1 MGAPER
7 APPFLGGGEL
17 RTFILRRLA
26 YSIPTLLGIS
36 IITFVIVHLAPGDP
50 IRLVTFGSRATNEDI
65 EALRHVYG
73 LDQPLPVQYLNWM
86 WKILHLDFGQSFIYH
101 VDAAQLFVQYIPNTL
116 QLALVALILQ
126 LSIGVPLGVM
136 AALKRGTWVDGAIR
150 VFGVV
155 GHAVPAFWLGLVL
168 ILFFAVQLRWLPSQG
183 LLTVGKDVWD
193 IPDRVRHMLLPAF
206 VLSLTGIANYSR
218 LLRTETLEVLGQDFV
233 RTAHAKGLRERTV
246 MFVHALRNA
255 LIPVVT
261 ALGGILA
268 GLIGGALV
276 IETVFSWP
284 GIGRFTFQE
293 AIAKDYPVIQAAVII
308 ASLLLVISYIIR
320 DIAYAVVDPRIAVK

>member
-1 MGAPER
+1 M
-7 APPFLGGGEL
+7 
-17 RTFILRRLA
+17 RTFILKRLLYA
-26 YSIPTLLGIS
+26 IPTLLGIT
-36 IITFVIVHLAPGDP
+36 IITFVIVRLAPGDP
-50 IRLVTFGSRATNEDI
+50 IRLFTFGSRATNEDI
-65 EALRHVYG
+65 EALRVLYG
-73 LDQPLPVQYLNWM
+73 LDKPLPMQYIDWL
-86 WKILHLDFGQSFIYH
+86 WKILHGDFGKSFIYYT
-101 VDAAQLFVQYIPNTL
+101 DAAQLYLQFIPNTL
-116 QLALVALILQ
+116 QLAVVALALQ
-126 LSIGVPLGVM
+126 LLIGVPLGVI
-136 AALKRGTWVDGAIR
+136 AALKRGSWIDGAIR
-150 VFGVV
+150 VFGVA

-168 ILFFAVQLRWLPSQG
+168 IIFFAVQLKWLPSQG
-183 LLTVGKDVWD
+183 MLTVGKDVWD
-193 IPDRVRHMLLPAF
+193 IGDRFKHILLPAF

-218 LLRTETLEVLGQDFV
+218 ILRTETLDVLSQDFI

-293 AIAKDYPVIQAAVII
+293 AIAKDYPVIQAGVLISA
-308 ASLLLVISYIIR
+308 ALLVISYILR
-320 DIAYAVVDPRIAVK
+320 DIAYAIVDPRIKVK

>member
-1 MGAPER
+1 M
-7 APPFLGGGEL
+7 
-17 RTFILRRLA
+17 RTFILRRLIYA
-26 YSIPTLLGIS
+26 IPTLLGIS
-36 IITFVIVHLAPGDP
+36 IITFAIVRLAPGDP

-73 LDQPLPVQYLNWM
+73 LDKPMPLQYFDWL
-86 WKILHLDFGQSFIYH
+86 WKLLHFDFGQSFIYH
-101 VDAAQLFVQYIPNTL
+101 QDAASLFLQYVPNTL
-116 QLALVALILQ
+116 QLAFVALAIQ
-126 LSIGVPLGVM
+126 LLVGVPLGVV
-136 AALKRGTWVDGAIR
+136 AALKRGTWGDNMIR
-150 VFGVV
+150 VFSVV

-168 ILFFAVQLRWLPSQG
+168 IIVFAVQLRWLPTG
-183 LLTVGKDVWD
+183 GITTVGKDPWD
-193 IPDRVRHMLLPAF
+193 ILDHLRHMLLPAI
-206 VLSLTGIANYSR
+206 VLSLTGIATYTR
-218 LLRTETLEVLGQDFV
+218 ILRTETIDVLGQDFV

-284 GIGRFTFQE
+284 GVGRFTFAA
-293 AIAKDYPVIQAAVII
+293 AIAKDYPVVQAGVMIAAV
-308 ASLLLVISYIIR
+308 LLVISYILR
-320 DIAYAVVDPRIAVK
+320 DIAYAVVDPRIVVK